1 MFVQYCQNLYFCS
14 LMKTAKPLSRIIFV
28 LTSILLLSA
37 CKSDFEKIRTS
48 GDPELLLQKSLD
60 YYKEEEYQRA
70 QLLFELI
77 LSSYRGR
84 QEGEELFFKYAY
96 TFYHLENYMM
106 GNYHFK
112 TFSQTYPLSPQ
123 REEADFMAAYC
134 HYQLSPVF
142 RLDQSYSLKAI
153 DDMENF
159 VALYPQSSRV
169 AECNR
174 IIDDLRVKLEKKAFE
189 EGKLYFKI
197 QQYQSAV
204 NTFENLLKDFPETS
218 NDEEVRYMVY
228 RSAFLRAENSILEKR
243 RERDEEA
250 LKVCVEFLKRYPKSS
265 YRKELEAAQVQI
277 QQRIKQLNDV

>member
-1 MFVQYCQNLYFCS
+1 
-14 LMKTAKPLSRIIFV
+14 MKTAKHLSRIV
-28 LTSILLLSA
+28 TSISLILLLSA
-37 CKSDFEKIRTS
+37 CKSEFEKIRTS
-48 GDPELLLQKSLD
+48 GDPELLLQKSLE
-60 YYKEEEYQRA
+60 YYKQEEYQRA

-77 LSSYRGR
+77 MSSYRGR

-96 TFYHLENYMM
+96 TFYHLENFMM
-106 GNYHFK
+106 ANYHFK
-112 TFSQTYPLSPQ
+112 TFAQTYPLSPQ
-123 REEADFMAAYC
+123 REEADFMAAYA

-159 VALYPQSSRV
+159 VALYPQSERV

-174 IIDDLRVKLEKKAFE
+174 IIDDLRLKLEKKTFE
-189 EGKLYFKI
+189 EGKLYFKL

-218 NDEEVRYMVY
+218 NDEEVRYMIF
-228 RSAFLRAENSILEKR
+228 RSAFLRAENSILER
-243 RERDEEA
+243 RKERYEEA
-250 LKVCVEFLKRYPKSS
+250 LKICGEFLKRYQKSN

-277 QQRIKQLNDV
+277 QQKIKQLNDV